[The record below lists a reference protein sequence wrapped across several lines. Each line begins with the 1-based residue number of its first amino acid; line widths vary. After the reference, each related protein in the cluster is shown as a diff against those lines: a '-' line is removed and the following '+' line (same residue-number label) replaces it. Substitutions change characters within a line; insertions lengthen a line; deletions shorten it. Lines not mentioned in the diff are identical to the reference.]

1 MTALVFVDTNV
12 LIYAQDSA
20 NLKKQKQAQ
29 AWRRELWLSGAG
41 RVSFQVLQEFY
52 VNIIQRWPDAR
63 GQARAEVRD
72 LVAWNPVRADTDL
85 IERAWVLQDR
95 YQLSFWGSLIVAAA
109 KTAAC
114 RYLLTEDLQD
124 GQNFDGLRV
133 INPFRND
140 PASVLQTRGAD

>member
-52 VNIIQRWPDAR
+52 VNIIQRWPRCPRPSPRRSAR
-63 GQARAEVRD
+63 FGRVEPR
-72 LVAWNPVRADTDL
+72 PG
-85 IERAWVLQDR
+85 R
-95 YQLSFWGSLIVAAA
+95 YGP
-109 KTAAC
+109 
-114 RYLLTEDLQD
+114 D
-124 GQNFDGLRV
+124 
-133 INPFRND
+133 
-140 PASVLQTRGAD
+140 